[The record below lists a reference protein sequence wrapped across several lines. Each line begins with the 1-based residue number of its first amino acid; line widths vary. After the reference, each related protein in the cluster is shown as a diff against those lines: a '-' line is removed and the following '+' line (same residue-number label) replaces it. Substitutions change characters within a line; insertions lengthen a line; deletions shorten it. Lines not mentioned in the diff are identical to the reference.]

1 MPRSE
6 RYRYI
11 DNIGI
16 PAHDPFWEHIE
27 AEAANR
33 MKPLRIHIREILL
46 DRDRQLYGGGNHR
59 QTNLWFP
66 NGNILER
73 LEEISARLRN
83 IPGNLTHAPT
93 VAPPTHNV
101 DENINE
107 HQALANAAA
116 FANAWDEE
124 DEA

>member
-11 DNIGI
+11 DNLGI
-16 PAHDPFWEHIE
+16 PAQDPFWEHIE
-27 AEAANR
+27 AEAASR
-33 MKPLRIHIREILL
+33 KKPLKTHIREILL
-46 DRDRQLYGGGNHR
+46 DRDRQLYGEHR

-73 LEEISARLRN
+73 LEEIVTRLTN
-83 IPGNLTHAPT
+83 APQPLPTT
-93 VAPPTHNV
+93 VSPTLHV
-101 DENINE
+101 GENINE

-116 FANAWDEE
+116 FASAWNEE
-124 DEA
+124 DEG